1 MLLVRFQPLALVND
15 QDRRPDIQTSRVG
28 GKDAIHPVAGPRLAG
43 NGAFDSSIA
52 SWLMWCVTTA
62 ATVRFLEGILL

>member
-1 MLLVRFQPLALVND
+1 MAGGMPAGATACGEQHSVTQPVAAD
-15 QDRRPDIQTSRVG
+15 G
-28 GKDAIHPVAGPRLAG
+28 AHAIHPVAGSRLAG

-62 ATVRFLEGILL
+62 ATVRFLEGIL